1 MECRYN
7 VCRGESLKAKSLVV
21 SRGAVNEDE
30 SISISTNRDTVVK
43 HDVHVDSI
51 QAMVFS
57 AIEQAAA
64 FGFWNGGIRTKGGG
78 KLATVHPFSVTTD
91 LKEMFIISEFPT
103 AHDSMELLCRPMGLC
118 VRGIGGITQLN
129 QGEGCARLVT
139 KVGNLLGGH
148 SGEKARRW

>member
-64 FGFWNGGIRTKGGG
+64 FGFWNGGIRTKGGE

-91 LKEMFIISEFPT
+91 NLKEMFIISEFPT
-103 AHDSMELLCRPMGLC
+103 VHDSMKLLRRPMGLC
-118 VRGIGGITQLN
+118 VRGIGGITRLN
-129 QGEGCARLVT
+129 QGERCARMVT

-148 SGEKARRW
+148 SGEKARC

>member
-1 MECRYN
+1 
-7 VCRGESLKAKSLVV
+7 
-21 SRGAVNEDE
+21 
-30 SISISTNRDTVVK
+30 
-43 HDVHVDSI
+43 
-51 QAMVFS
+51 
-57 AIEQAAA
+57 
-64 FGFWNGGIRTKGGG
+64 
-78 KLATVHPFSVTTD
+78 
-91 LKEMFIISEFPT
+91 MFIISEFPT